1 MRLTLCWYRNL
12 AGLADVSSPSRLSH
26 SLQPHRA
33 ISDQHMFKTK
43 FAIVVAAGLILAP
56 AQLLAQNTGGTPL
69 PPRPGDRAAP
79 SNGVGGTALPTQS
92 GQRVAPSSGTGG
104 GSAAPA
110 LPGGPTGTTTG
121 NADNPQ
127 RR

>member
-1 MRLTLCWYRNL
+1 
-12 AGLADVSSPSRLSH
+12 
-26 SLQPHRA
+26 
-33 ISDQHMFKTK
+33 MFKTK
-43 FAIVVAAGLILAP
+43 FAIVVAAGLVLAP

-110 LPGGPTGTTTG
+110 LPGGPTGTTG
-121 NADNPQ
+121 NADNNPQ

>member
-12 AGLADVSSPSRLSH
+12 AGLADISSPSRLCV
-26 SLQPHRA
+26 QPHRA
-33 ISDQHMFKTK
+33 ISDLRMLKTK
-43 FAIVVAAGLILAP
+43 FAIIIAAGLILAP

-110 LPGGPTGTTTG
+110 LPGGPTGTAG

>member
-1 MRLTLCWYRNL
+1 M
-12 AGLADVSSPSRLSH
+12 P
-26 SLQPHRA
+26 QPHRA
-33 ISDQHMFKTK
+33 ISDLRMLKTK
-43 FAIVVAAGLILAP
+43 FAIIIAAGLILAP

-110 LPGGPTGTTTG
+110 LPGGPTGTTG